1 VAEESP
7 PEESDEEWVQRV
19 EGGGRLLGGAVPVLS
34 DPEKPDAVPP
44 RPDVDKQP
52 EVACELWTVPAV
64 GEGVAV
70 RLEDEERE
78 HDRGPDCRPAPE
90 KDVEDRAETLTG
102 RHGGADHTP
111 MEMPRY
117 FTLEEAN
124 EALADLRPLAEQ
136 MVELRRQL
144 VDAQARRA
152 SLGAQVGTNGGDLTP
167 SDFAEADE
175 QLEQAASDLA
185 ECVEQIQG
193 TGVLVK
199 DLDRGLL
206 DFPARREGEDIL
218 LCWHVGEDEIRFWHG
233 VDEGFAGRK
242 PL

>member
-1 VAEESP
+1 
-7 PEESDEEWVQRV
+7 
-19 EGGGRLLGGAVPVLS
+19 
-34 DPEKPDAVPP
+34 
-44 RPDVDKQP
+44 
-52 EVACELWTVPAV
+52 
-64 GEGVAV
+64 
-70 RLEDEERE
+70 
-78 HDRGPDCRPAPE
+78 
-90 KDVEDRAETLTG
+90 
-102 RHGGADHTP
+102 

-124 EALADLRPLAEQ
+124 EALVELRPLAER
-136 MVELRRQL
+136 MVELRRVL
-144 VDAQARRA
+144 GEAQARRA

-185 ECVEQIQG
+185 GCIERIQAA
-193 TGVLVK
+193 GVLIK

-233 VDEGFAGRK
+233 LDEGFAGRK